1 MEKITNSGW
10 GGRTHLLLKFKYPSP
25 LKKISVQD
33 MTPPTRKYHTN
44 STTTSKVRLTLL
56 PQQQLLFHPRPSHLE
71 WNASSK
77 KSLSILSP
85 KGLSYPYDSSIFS
98 KTVKVKD
105 SKSSENLMDLKNKRN
120 FIQLSNYYRRPS
132 DLSNTLIRKNAV
144 NNSCNNNKNNLV
156 LQAHFHSAPILKDQ
170 DDDMPK
176 FRDSREKKEYI
187 KLATKRNDIAAKGRM
202 EGSYHWALSKLV
214 IAGILACVV
223 ASGIVGHHMF
233 IDVMLGALLPM
244 HVYYTFQDLIFDYI
258 PSRRYPRANKYL
270 IWLLRLTTVISLFS
284 MFKFNTQ
291 DIGISDAA
299 KQAWNAAKTQKPDEE
314 IKDEDIFYDSK

>member
-98 KTVKVKD
+98 KTVRVKD

-156 LQAHFHSAPILKDQ
+156 LQAHFHS
-170 DDDMPK
+170 
-176 FRDSREKKEYI
+176 
-187 KLATKRNDIAAKGRM
+187 
-202 EGSYHWALSKLV
+202 
-214 IAGILACVV
+214 GI
-223 ASGIVGHHMF
+223 F
-233 IDVMLGALLPM
+233 
-244 HVYYTFQDLIFDYI
+244 FF
-258 PSRRYPRANKYL
+258 
-270 IWLLRLTTVISLFS
+270 
-284 MFKFNTQ
+284 
-291 DIGISDAA
+291 
-299 KQAWNAAKTQKPDEE
+299 
-314 IKDEDIFYDSK
+314 